1 MSHASGKEQM
11 RKAPRGGCAVGLH
24 ARRPAGRLPPERRA
38 ALRRGQRGTLPI
50 RPGGFGMRVWA
61 QVRGPDLGCVDAD
74 RSETWLIIQHFR
86 DLEDLHMFALLQRQF
101 FSIKQLQGQASPQR
115 NICRTKYRNCLIV
128 L

>member
-38 ALRRGQRGTLPI
+38 ALRRGQSGTLPI

-74 RSETWLIIQHFR
+74 RSETWLINNIQHFR
-86 DLEDLHMFALLQRQF
+86 DLEDLHMFALLQRHCFQ
-101 FSIKQLQGQASPQR
+101 SSKVKQVLNEIFAGQNVA
-115 NICRTKYRNCLIV
+115 IV
-128 L
+128 